1 MVVNQM
7 AGLSILMLG
16 ISVVIKV
23 VELSVVNQVVVSGGI
38 NHMIWL
44 GL

>member
-7 AGLSILMLG
+7 AGLSILMVR
-16 ISVVIKV
+16 ISAVVKV
-23 VELSVVNQVVVSGGI
+23 VELSFVNLVVVSGVI